1 MNDKKKKIIILLS
14 ILNIPFSIFLSVI
27 IHTKLSNINEIEY
40 NDIFNSLYVQ
50 AHIFLKEKYNEP
62 FNYKV
67 WDEKGR
73 FIGINYNGK
82 VYYYKYTYKNEHL
95 EIISEVNENDVLK
108 YL

>member
-1 MNDKKKKIIILLS
+1 MSLTLG
-14 ILNIPFSIFLSVI
+14 PFYA
-27 IHTKLSNINEIEY
+27 KLSNINEIEY
-40 NDIFNSLYVQ
+40 TDIYNSLYVQ
-50 AHIFLKEKYNEP
+50 AHEFLKEKYKEP

-73 FIGINYNGK
+73 FIGINYNGI

-95 EIISEVNENDVLK
+95 KIISEVNENDVLK